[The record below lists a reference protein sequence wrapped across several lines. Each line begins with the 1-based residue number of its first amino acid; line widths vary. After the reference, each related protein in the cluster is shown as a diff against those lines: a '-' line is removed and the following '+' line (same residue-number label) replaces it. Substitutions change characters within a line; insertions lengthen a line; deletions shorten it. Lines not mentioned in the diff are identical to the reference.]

1 MPQNTAQSAI
11 SFANL
16 GVGQKRKSA
25 AEVLHASFIAFG
37 SRLSVIDGIQK
48 MNTGIDNQSSITPS
62 ISLDSR
68 YFVAKW
74 SKYANALI
82 QSTKTTP
89 FPCKSEM

>member
-1 MPQNTAQSAI
+1 LAI
-11 SFANL
+11 L
-16 GVGQKRKSA
+16 EWGRKKSA
-25 AEVLHASFIAFG
+25 AEILHASFMAFE

-48 MNTGIDNQSSITPS
+48 MNTGIDNQSSRTPS

-74 SKYANALI
+74 SKYAKILI
-82 QSTKTTP
+82 QWTKTTP